1 MSNPIKPRVVQLI
14 TSQWLRD
21 KRRGAAEKKRQKSKS
36 PHSITVYLRLND
48 PHSYLLL
55 QVLTAFAERYPVH
68 YDFRTILNLQP
79 DMYPAPALWEKA
91 AFADC
96 RHLAELYSLPFPEQ
110 PPQCDPERDRR
121 LTSQLLHWEL
131 QPGYLEH
138 ALPLFH
144 AYWQGDAAQI
154 DALVDRRITD
164 HGQCYDH
171 HLQANEKLLKDSG
184 HFFSALL
191 HYSGEWYWGVDRLEH
206 LERRLNDLGA
216 HRTATAEI
224 HFNKTYTGFCS
235 APSPEGAKATSAI
248 ELYWSIRS
256 PYSYIG
262 LVRARQLAEHYGVV
276 LEVKPVLPM
285 VMRRMQVPA
294 TKGFYF
300 IKDAKREADKH
311 GIPFGYVADPLGA
324 GVERC
329 YALYSYAQSEGVGV
343 AFLESY
349 ARGVWSEGIRSDT
362 DAGLRKLVE
371 RVGLNW
377 RHAQQLLQDDRWR
390 LWAQDNLAEL
400 YGHDLWGVPSLV
412 YGQTKVFGQDRI
424 DRIERAIVNDLTT
437 EN

>member
-1 MSNPIKPRVVQLI
+1 M
-14 TSQWLRD
+14 
-21 KRRGAAEKKRQKSKS
+21 
-36 PHSITVYLRLND
+36 
-48 PHSYLLL
+48 
-55 QVLTAFAERYPVH
+55 
-68 YDFRTILNLQP
+68 
-79 DMYPAPALWEKA
+79 
-91 AFADC
+91 
-96 RHLAELYSLPFPEQ
+96 
-110 PPQCDPERDRR
+110 
-121 LTSQLLHWEL
+121 
-131 QPGYLEH
+131 
-138 ALPLFH
+138 
-144 AYWQGDAAQI
+144 
-154 DALVDRRITD
+154 
-164 HGQCYDH
+164 
-171 HLQANEKLLKDSG
+171 
-184 HFFSALL
+184 
-191 HYSGEWYWGVDRLEH
+191 
-206 LERRLNDLGA
+206 
-216 HRTATAEI
+216 
-224 HFNKTYTGFCS
+224 
-235 APSPEGAKATSAI
+235 
-248 ELYWSIRS
+248 
-256 PYSYIG
+256 
-262 LVRARQLAEHYGVV
+262 VRARQLAEHYGVA